1 MYPRLFGL
9 IAAIGYAPNLA
20 VADELPW
27 QHERRVIGP
36 SELEPI
42 ENTEGSRIYDDSK
55 VVARLETLDGIGYCT
70 SVRVGPDLFLTN
82 YHCSDY
88 KTCDG
93 IQFHLAFEKAVAPR
107 QQLIV
112 RCKELIAKNVAYDY
126 ALFRVRPSGFSPKTA
141 DDVSTNGTV
150 ASSDSSEGSVKA
162 PPLNSFP
169 VATLWSGALE
179 LGKPMFMSGHPGAR
193 FKEVD
198 RGPQCALRTLV
209 PELIEERQTITHTCD
224 TEGGSSGSPLMDTE
238 SGYVVALHWGGKD
251 DFNMAIPMW
260 EIIEDLKKALPPEIF
275 ALIKVAPTNQQTLPQ
290 GAAPASFQ

>member
-1 MYPRLFGL
+1 MFPGLIGL
-9 IAAIGYAPNLA
+9 IAAVSYAPHVA

-42 ENTEGSRIYDDSK
+42 ENTLGSRMYDDSK

-70 SVRVGPDLFLTN
+70 SVKVGPDLFLTN

-88 KTCDG
+88 KSCDG

-112 RCKELIAKNVAYDY
+112 RCKELVAKNVAFDY
-126 ALFRVRPSGFSPKTA
+126 ALFRVRPSGVSPKSA
-141 DDVSTNGTV
+141 DDASTNGTV
-150 ASSDSSEGSVKA
+150 ASTGSNEGAVKA
-162 PPLNSFP
+162 PPLSSFP
-169 VATLWSGALE
+169 DATLWSGPLE
-179 LGKPMFMSGHPGAR
+179 LGKPMFMAGHPGAR
-193 FKEVD
+193 FKEID
-198 RGPQCALRTLV
+198 RGVQCTLRTAE

-224 TEGGSSGSPLMDTE
+224 TEGGSSGSPLMDSD
-238 SGYVVALHWGGKD
+238 SGFVVALHWGGKD

-260 EIIEDLKKALPPEIF
+260 EIVADLQKTLPPEVF
-275 ALIKVAPTNQQTLPQ
+275 ALIRVATSSQSL
-290 GAAPASFQ
+290 

>member
-1 MYPRLFGL
+1 MFLRFVVL
-9 IAAIGYAPNLA
+9 IATIGYAPNGA
-20 VADELPW
+20 VADDLPW

-42 ENTEGSRIYDDSK
+42 ENTLGSRMYDDAR

-88 KTCDG
+88 KTCEG
-93 IQFHLAFEKAVAPR
+93 IQFHLAFEKSVAPR

-112 RCKELIAKNVAYDY
+112 RCKELVAKNVAYDY
-126 ALFRVRPSGFSPKTA
+126 ALFRVRSAGFSPRSA
-141 DDVSTNGTV
+141 DDASSNGTV
-150 ASSDSSEGSVKA
+150 ASTSSDEGAVKA

-179 LGKPMFMSGHPGAR
+179 TSKPMFMAGHPGAR

-198 RGPQCALRTLV
+198 RGTQCALRTLV

-224 TEGGSSGSPLMDTE
+224 TEGGSSGSPMMDTD
-238 SGYVVALHWGGKD
+238 SGFVVALHWGGKD

-260 EIIEDLKKALPPEIF
+260 EIIADLKKSLPPEVF
-275 ALIKVAPTNQQTLPQ
+275 SQLKVASANQQTP
-290 GAAPASFQ
+290 P